1 MGPADPLQPTSRF
14 TGCADAYAKH
24 RPSYPP
30 AAIDAT
36 LAGAPAAHGLRVID
50 IGAGTGISARL
61 YAQRGCAV
69 TAIEPNAEMRAA
81 GERED
86 TGRRPVPPRMRED
99 AGRRPVPP
107 RIRWVD
113 GTAERTGL
121 PDACADLVVCAQA
134 FHWFDPPRALRE
146 FARILDPRSPLRRVA
161 LVWNIQDST
170 DAGTAGYQRIIAAHA
185 VEEPASPWRLAPGE
199 PLATEDARAAGFAGA
214 RVERF
219 PSHQELDE
227 DGLVGRAL
235 SASYMPRDVEKRSIV
250 ERELRA
256 LFREFAEEGVFRV
269 VYRTEVHM
277 AERS

>member
-1 MGPADPLQPTSRF
+1 MSPADPLQPTSRF

-24 RPSYPP
+24 RPSYPRE
-30 AAIDAT
+30 AIDAT

-81 GERED
+81 GASQSPD
-86 TGRRPVPPRMRED
+86 IGF
-99 AGRRPVPP
+99 
-107 RIRWVD
+107 VD

-146 FARILDPRSPLRRVA
+146 FARILDPRSPLHRVA
-161 LVWNIQDST
+161 LVWNIQDTT

-185 VEEPASPWRLAPGE
+185 VEEPTSPWRLAPGE
-199 PLATEDARAAGFAGA
+199 PLASDDARGAGFAGA
-214 RVERF
+214 RVDRF
-219 PSHQELDE
+219 PSHQVLDE
-227 DGLVGRAL
+227 DGLVGRAM
-235 SASYMPRDVEKRSIV
+235 SASYMPRDAEKRGIV

-256 LFREFAEEGVFRV
+256 LFREFGQEGAFRLR
-269 VYRTEVHM
+269 YRTEVHM